1 MNHDFI
7 KSITEALSDE
17 SKWVLFD
24 DLQYQP
30 EAKLYQFIRQW
41 EHDVMRSRLTKL
53 KEQGKD
59 HTTDATW
66 QFFSGIKNALFQ
78 AAEAHYII
86 DRLRTDL
93 QSMKQLNEYLLQENA
108 KLTNRLTT
116 YESIEQLTTNGIL
129 EIAINRVREKM
140 KSEYQNTHSVTKQT
154 TT

>member
-30 EAKLYQFIRQW
+30 EAKLYQLIRQW
-41 EHDVMRSRLTKL
+41 EHDVMRPRLQKL

-93 QSMKQLNEYLLQENA
+93 QSMKQLNEFLLHENA
-108 KLTNRLTT
+108 KLTTRLTC
-116 YESIEQLTTNGIL
+116 YESIEQLTTTGVL
-129 EIAINRVREKM
+129 EMAIGRVREKM
-140 KSEYQNTHSVTKQT
+140 KTEYQNTHSVTKQT
-154 TT
+154 T